1 MIDTFGHIK
10 LFKTCEACP
19 EQYEV
24 YNEGENIGY
33 IRYRRG
39 WLKANP
45 IINGEYLFDE
55 NVVEEQIGDQY
66 DGILPEDSREVLL
79 KNCITKIVEYHN
91 SL

>member
-33 IRYRRG
+33 IRYRHG
-39 WLKANP
+39 
-45 IINGEYLFDE
+45 
-55 NVVEEQIGDQY
+55 
-66 DGILPEDSREVLL
+66 
-79 KNCITKIVEYHN
+79 
-91 SL
+91 